1 MTDVLTVLS
10 SGGKQ
15 TTGTVLE
22 FTCGSGTNT
31 LTIPAGTS
39 TLTAGMQVSGAV
51 QIPANTFI
59 ESIHSSSQIII
70 SNDTVAPAIGG
81 ITAKFTSANYDVPTN
96 PHINLVKTLTSTDRI
111 FTGIFSDDTNT
122 DIIFNEVGTSTSN
135 TERENLATTEG
146 YRIKCYNS
154 VENVGVQ
161 LIDSTNNY
169 SAAAFSQH
177 HYFVL
182 LHSDNSSL
190 HHFARVTEVLKGDED
205 GDFFEFEPRLGTE
218 IPKGTKF
225 MLFKGPLKTTN
236 PIALSAGIKSD
247 LQFELFCSR
256 PLFYFFDDKVDKKN
270 ELNHG
275 TKYFAYCQT
284 ASVNNAVRLSFTD
297 ATCDTNHTSGLS
309 DGSSTSVRHITHT
322 ANSNIVAG
330 LSVKG
335 NGIPD
340 GATIATIN
348 NSTCFTLSADTTAT
362 NNNTTLTFTPVTKT
376 TFLTVTEY
384 SEDIVDY
391 SKYNL
396 RATVV
401 DNLRTLDA
409 PQTNTSN
416 EGNSVSSLD
425 FTDYS
430 DVFPNARRDTDSD
443 HTSPEFEGPRRYLH
457 YKYSPDKSNQV
468 FGVFD
473 NIIYE
478 SYGNRGGYAETKIAD
493 MFRIQNKKV
502 AENEPY
508 RIRHTVH
515 RADLED
521 WFELDVEVLTDSS
534 PTYTFTTDFDLNNF
548 LNADDEVRL
557 GDKVFI
563 IETIGTFIAATGNVP
578 ANQNITFRKVGSN
591 KYHKTDG
598 VSGVFVTSSN
608 PTISVGSK
616 LFRRAFNRQDFTL
629 MTDFPLV
636 NNRFNNLFIKFISK
650 QYGFL
655 RASVTSVDPK
665 KKMIDLSFTNKTYGT
680 TDNSAL
686 SWLEGEYE
694 IEIEKFNGTIETVD
708 SYQENGQRILDISG
722 RNKFAKLLSPVIND
736 NTLHSQD
743 IIYSSNSPF
752 NNITLNT
759 NSPFVV
765 CSFDTNFVDYKDPS
779 DASGGTSMA
788 HGFHATN
795 DIGTDI
801 YLYNQI
807 HKNVVYIGRIATV
820 NSTTRVTLESKSLA
834 ENNSNDVTNDKGAFS
849 SNKHYVFNKALSAN
863 SFQNTLTDLT
873 ATSNRGLIFESG
885 QSITLAGAESS
896 TLVGT
901 SASDDSRALGY
912 FISDVSKVKNDS
924 AFQARLDDNASTK
937 TYQDFDTINTLI
949 DFSILS
955 IKNSDSQTL
964 IEIAPHIPLTLGR
977 VDINFAN
984 TQDTTFT
991 DLGACTTGTSGTTFF
1006 TIDKDAGGGT
1016 VTSDELLSTTGAARK
1031 MHNKPIYANNVF
1043 IGKVI
1048 MVTLDTDHDTIFV
1061 YLDRKL
1067 SSTISGQTINILA
1080 EEFGGSFYETK
1091 KLTHELSLLNGGHL
1105 HTGKIISL
1113 LSPHTNSHTL
1123 NKAVSMNYPL
1133 YYNTMD
1139 KEFTYAE
1146 KYGSPYYRIM
1156 NLEKGNYNRITS
1168 TPTTDIKDVS
1178 EYYLEIPSKVSYY
1191 ASSYKI
1197 HAQRGVDGTT
1207 GVGKTG
1213 FATDS
1218 HLLPE
1223 SRGFTSVY
1231 GSRFFDSDLHESG
1244 GSAQRVLF
1252 THDPTI
1258 TNTVAD
1264 VAGTH
1269 ENVFTAKDHLD
1280 LVDYKIARMF
1290 LFANSDLLP
1299 YSSKRYDSL
1308 MYDGQT
1314 RDISNY
1320 NFFALESPVETSSS
1334 DTKEGSIGKT
1344 NTLTLNDANYSSASI
1359 ISADKTLSSLKRFSI
1374 MRLTEVVFDWAF
1386 NQIDPENIISKERV
1400 LPKFKYSAFK
1410 FDSLATL
1417 FASTNEVSTS
1427 DYQNYQ
1433 ITGCSYNNGTTI
1445 THPTNTSVRVGMPVQ
1460 GSGIPLGATITSIT
1474 DSTHFVIS
1482 ATTTGGSLSNQTL
1495 TFGSFI
1501 ATDTTVNPNTL
1512 TGEREIIADSN
1523 GRYIGEVAST
1533 EFSSPNG
1540 KIILMDTARKTN
1552 GTNYFAGTL
1561 FSLTS
1566 MRNADGT
1573 PTTMVT
1579 EIKGHGK
1586 EDTFVILNEEVHMM
1600 KSMVANDIG
1609 RYPTG
1614 SDLHY
1619 GTHPTIFEFGGLYYV
1634 DSSWWRKH
1642 GEMLDFVGADSTV
1655 EAHKTPNIYLPINI
1669 GGDSVLG
1676 SSIDYS
1682 ANLIS
1687 DHPSKLFD
1695 ILHGSVE
1702 QIDNSAPTGNEC
1714 LYNAHLPIF
1723 LDRFDIED
1731 GGGSLV
1737 SKGTVGGAVT
1747 GLMRRDLVKA
1757 KEVSIIGLGLLNDFA
1772 AYKDGGN
1779 EGSTASGGGSSFST
1793 TIDRSYDDDAD
1804 GVMMGFKPRLYLD
1817 SSSLASGSGTNKAA
1831 GDRNV
1836 YNYVID
1842 LDTDVTSITYFDG
1855 EAGGN
1860 SENFPNIN
1868 RKSLRLMNDLTG
1880 CYLVSEKGKFYD
1892 ADFSVQTYSSLL
1904 ANTPSLNEQTPNIIA
1919 YVISHEIDTTNSTE
1933 RHILTVDRN
1942 LVTDF
1947 YRIMQPNHTCFY
1959 DFSPKKIRMNSL
1971 SSAYTKISGEDMCYN
1986 PTEINSF
1993 MVRNKSGGRS
2003 FTRFHNTGGREA
2015 ALSMYVPIDID
2026 GETDSHYIVQRKAD
2040 KMESLLT
2047 PNSDLTMVVSDGER
2061 AYKTSM
2067 TYTDN
2072 GDDIGHFLTFDK
2084 MEETLGVVS
2093 ISEPITLTVNGN
2105 VSSDAKRGM
2114 IGTVANICYEG
2125 DELINDLLEG
2135 NDIEF
2140 TDETGSFPYFLAPN
2154 YKGVDLFS
2162 AINLVLSKKEK
2173 TILEQPTASTL
2184 YDRKEPTFSIVNE
2197 TSDSNHPKVLLS
2209 DGGDH
2214 QIFEYKQTKNL
2225 FDFYNEIIV
2234 YGNVHKGTRKDLR
2247 SIQKIGR
2254 KTLEVHEKDL
2264 TSQEAVNERAG
2275 DLLRVHS
2282 GDNIRLN
2289 ITVGHTNISQL
2300 RAGDVVQVEL
2310 PREGIELDDYL
2321 VLQIQ
2326 HDFLGM
2332 LHLELGKYSKQL
2344 EDRFA
2349 ELLADNKRISSD
2361 LRAKEFDER
2370 SISFDILDGLEVKV
2384 TKLLARKVSSS
2395 GGATLGFGSALNIS
2409 TTPMGFTGGASNTIT
2424 NLVEEE
2430 F

>member
-1 MTDVLTVLS
+1 MSDRLNILATGRMKEFHLISASAIGSTDSVTAPTSSLTVGMKVTGDSTIRENTFIKSINGSTSLTLS
-10 SGGKQ
+10 KS
-15 TTGTVLE
+15 TTGT
-22 FTCGSGTNT
+22 F
-31 LTIPAGTS
+31 S
-39 TLTAGMQVSGAV
+39 TD
-51 QIPANTFI
+51 I
-59 ESIHSSSQIII
+59 
-70 SNDTVAPAIGG
+70 
-81 ITAKFTSANYDVPTN
+81 KFTPVNYDVPTN
-96 PHINLVKTLTSTDRI
+96 PHMNLAKTLSSTDRI
-111 FTGIFSDDTNT
+111 FTGIFSDDSNDT
-122 DIIFNEVGTSTSN
+122 IVFNEVGTSTSN
-135 TERENLATTEG
+135 TERENLAATEG
-146 YRIKCYNS
+146 YKIKCYDTNS
-154 VENVGVQ
+154 GEGVQ
-161 LIDSTNNY
+161 LIDATNNY
-169 SAAAFSQH
+169 SDSAFSEH

-190 HHFARVTEVLKGDED
+190 HHFARVTEVIKGDTD

-225 MLFKGPLKTTN
+225 MLFKGPLKSTN
-236 PIALSAGIKSD
+236 AVAVSAGIKSD

-284 ASVNNAVRLSFTD
+284 ASVNGAVRLSFTD

-330 LSVKG
+330 LVVSG
-335 NGIPD
+335 TGIPD
-340 GATIATIN
+340 GATITSIN
-348 NSTCFTLSADTTAT
+348 NTTCFTLSADTTDT
-362 NNNTTLTFTPVTKT
+362 NSNIDSLTFTPVTKT
-376 TFLTVTEY
+376 TFLTVTDY
-384 SEDIVDY
+384 AEDIVDY
-391 SKYNL
+391 SRYNL
-396 RATVV
+396 RASLV
-401 DNLRTLDA
+401 DNLRVLDA
-409 PQTNTSN
+409 PLTNTSN
-416 EGNSVSSLD
+416 EGNSANTLD
-425 FTDYS
+425 FTDYN
-430 DVFPNARRDTDSD
+430 DTFPNARRDLNDIHSVLVYT
-443 HTSPEFEGPRRYLH
+443 GPRRYLH

-493 MFRIQNKKV
+493 MFRIQNKKIV
-502 AENEPY
+502 ENEPY
-508 RIRHTVH
+508 RIRHSVH
-515 RADLED
+515 RASTED
-521 WFELDVEVLTDSS
+521 WFELEVEVLTDSS
-534 PTYTFTTDFDLNNF
+534 PTYTFTTDFDLNFFVNTK
-548 LNADDEVRL
+548 DEVKI
-557 GDKVFI
+557 GETIFI
-563 IETIGTFIAATGNVP
+563 IESIGTFVAATGTVP
-578 ANQNITFRKVGSN
+578 ANQTLTLETSSSN
-591 KYHKTDG
+591 KYHKADDG
-598 VSGVFVTSSN
+598 VEGKFVTTSN

-616 LFRRAFNRQDFTL
+616 LYRRAFNRKDKTL
-629 MTDFPLV
+629 MTNFPLV
-636 NNRFNNLFIKFISK
+636 NGRFNNLFIKFISK
-650 QYGFL
+650 HYGFL
-655 RASVTSVDPK
+655 RASVTSVAAK
-665 KKMIDLSFTNKTYGT
+665 KKLMDLSFTNKTYGT

-686 SWLEGEYE
+686 DYLEGEYE
-694 IEIEKFNGTIETVD
+694 IEIEKFNGTIETID
-708 SYQENGQRILDISG
+708 SYQENGQRILEVSG
-722 RNKFAKLLSPVIND
+722 RNKFAKLLSPIINE

-752 NNITLNT
+752 NTVTLNT
-759 NSPFVV
+759 NSPYVI
-765 CSFDTNFVDYKDPS
+765 CSFDSKIVDYKNTS
-779 DASGGTSMA
+779 DGSSLA
-788 HGFHATN
+788 HGFHTTN

-801 YLYNQI
+801 FIRHSSQGT
-807 HKNVVYIGRIATV
+807 VSYIGRIAEVT
-820 NSTTRVTLESKSLA
+820 STTRVTLESESLA
-834 ENNSNDVTNDKGAFS
+834 ESSGNRGVEAGDDLGAFAT
-849 SNKHYVFNKALSAN
+849 NKNYIFNKALSTN
-863 SFQNTLTDLT
+863 SFQNTSTDLT
-873 ATSNRGLIFESG
+873 ATSNRGLFFESG
-885 QSITLAGAESS
+885 QSITSAGVESA

-912 FISDVSKVKNDS
+912 FISDVSRIKNDS

-937 TYQDFDTINTLI
+937 NYQDFDTINTLI

-955 IKNSDSQTL
+955 IKNSDNQTL

-1067 SSTISGQTINILA
+1067 GSTISGQTINILA
-1080 EEFGGSFYETK
+1080 EESSGIYYETK

-1123 NKAVSMNYPL
+1123 NKAISMNYPL
-1133 YYNTMD
+1133 YYNAMD
-1139 KEFTYAE
+1139 EEFSYVE
-1146 KYGSPYYRIM
+1146 KYGSPYYRII

-1168 TPTTDIKDVS
+1168 TPTSNIKDVS
-1178 EYYLEIPSKVSYY
+1178 EYYLETLSKTPYY

-1197 HAQRGVDGTT
+1197 HGDIGGGIT

-1213 FATDS
+1213 FTTDA

-1231 GSRFFDSDLHESG
+1231 GSRFFDSNLHESG

-1269 ENVFTAKDHLD
+1269 ENIFTAKDRLD
-1280 LVDYKIARMF
+1280 LMDYKIARMF

-1308 MYDGQT
+1308 MYGGQT

-1320 NFFALESPVETSSS
+1320 NFFALEPPIETSSS

-1359 ISADKTLSSLKRFSI
+1359 ISADKTLSSLKRFSV

-1417 FASTNEVSTS
+1417 FASSNEVATG
-1427 DYQNYQ
+1427 DYNDYQ

-1445 THPTNTSVRVGMPVQ
+1445 THPSNTSIRAGMPVQ
-1460 GSGIPLGATITSIT
+1460 GSGIPLGATISSIT
-1474 DSTHFVIS
+1474 DATHFVIS

-1495 TFGSFI
+1495 TFGSYI

-1586 EDTFVILNEEVHMM
+1586 EDTFIVLNEEVHMM

-1619 GTHPTIFEFGGLYYV
+1619 GTHPTLFEFGGVYYV

-1714 LYNAHLPIF
+1714 LYNPHLPIF

-1731 GGGSLV
+1731 GGGSFV
-1737 SKGTVGGAVT
+1737 SKGTVGGPVT

-1772 AYKDGGN
+1772 SYKDGGN
-1779 EGSTASGGGSSFST
+1779 EGSSTSSGTGFST

-1804 GVMMGFKPRLYLD
+1804 GVMMGFKPRLYL
-1817 SSSLASGSGTNKAA
+1817 TNTPVVSNIAA
-1831 GDRNV
+1831 GNRSV
-1836 YNYVID
+1836 YNYTID
-1842 LDTDVTSITYFDG
+1842 LDTDVTSITYFDE

-1860 SENFPNIN
+1860 SEDFPNIN

-1880 CYLVSEKGKFYD
+1880 CYLVSEKGKYYD
-1892 ADFSVQTYSSLL
+1892 SSFDVQTYSSLL

-1933 RHILTVDRN
+1933 RHILTLDRS

-1959 DFSPKKIRMNSL
+1959 DFSPKKIRMNTL

-2003 FTRFHNTGGREA
+2003 FTRFHNTGGKEA
-2015 ALSMYVPIDID
+2015 ALSMYVALDPDAQS
-2026 GETDSHYIVQRKAD
+2026 DSNYIVLRD
-2040 KMESLLT
+2040 VNDIESILT
-2047 PNSDLTMVVSDGER
+2047 PNEDLTVAVSDGDK

-2072 GDDIGHFLTFDK
+2072 GDDIGHFLSFDK
-2084 MEETLGVVS
+2084 MEEVLGVVS
-2093 ISEPITLTVNGN
+2093 ISEPVTLSVSGGI
-2105 VSSDAKRGM
+2105 SSDAKRGM
-2114 IGTVANICYEG
+2114 IGAVANICYEG
-2125 DELINDLLEG
+2125 DELINDLLES

-2140 TDETGSFPYFLAPN
+2140 TDEASSFPYFLAPN

-2162 AINLVLSKKEK
+2162 ALNLILRKKEK

-2197 TSDSNHPKVLLS
+2197 ISESNYPKVIFNE
-2209 DGGDH
+2209 DGEH

-2225 FDFYNEIIV
+2225 FDLYNEIIV
-2234 YGNVHKGTRKDLR
+2234 YGNKHKDRKQDLR
-2247 SIQKIGR
+2247 SIQKLGR

-2264 TSQEAVNERAG
+2264 TSQKAVNQRAL

-2282 GDNIRLN
+2282 GRWDNVKLN

-2300 RAGDVVQVEL
+2300 RAGDIVQVEL
-2310 PREGIELDDYL
+2310 PKEGIELEDYL

-2361 LRAKEFDER
+2361 LRAKEFNER
-2370 SISFDILDGLEVKV
+2370 AISFDILDGLEVKV
-2384 TKLLARKVSSS
+2384 TKLLARKI
-2395 GGATLGFGSALNIS
+2395 GATGPTLGFASTLNTA
-2409 TTPMGFTGGASNTIT
+2409 TTPLGFSSSVETIT
-2424 NLVEEE
+2424 NLLEEE

>member
-1 MTDVLTVLS
+1 MSDRLNILATGRMKEFYASSASVSGSSATVTSVSTTNLTV
-10 SGGKQ
+10 GMKV
-15 TTGTVLE
+15 TGHSNLQE
-22 FTCGSGTNT
+22 
-31 LTIPAGTS
+31 
-39 TLTAGMQVSGAV
+39 
-51 QIPANTFI
+51 NTFI
-59 ESIHSSSQIII
+59 KSIDSSSQITLSKATTGSIASTI
-70 SNDTVAPAIGG
+70 
-81 ITAKFTSANYDVPTN
+81 KFTPVNYDVPTN
-96 PHINLVKTLTSTDRI
+96 PHINLAKTLSSTDRI
-111 FTGIFSDDTNT
+111 FTGIFADDTNGT
-122 DIIFNEVGTSTSN
+122 IRFNEVGTSTSN

-146 YRIKCYNS
+146 YRIKCYDS
-154 VENVGVQ
+154 IIDEGVQ
-161 LIDSTNNY
+161 LIDSTDHY
-169 SAAAFSQH
+169 SASAFSLH

-190 HHFARVTEVLKGDED
+190 HHFARVTEVLKGDVD

-218 IPKGTKF
+218 IPKGTKY

-270 ELNHG
+270 QLNHG
-275 TKYFAYCQT
+275 TKYFAYCET
-284 ASVNNAVRLSFTD
+284 ASAEGKVRLSFTD

-309 DGSSTSVRHITHT
+309 DGSTTSVRHITHD
-322 ANSNIVAG
+322 ANVNIVAG
-330 LSVKG
+330 LSVEG
-335 NGIPD
+335 TGIPD
-340 GATIATIN
+340 GATISTVN
-348 NSTCFTLSADTTAT
+348 NSTCFTLSVDTTAT
-362 NNNTTLTFTPVTKT
+362 NTNTTLTFKPITRT

-384 SEDIVDY
+384 AEDIVDY
-391 SKYNL
+391 SRYNL

-401 DNLRTLDA
+401 DNLKTLDA
-409 PQTNTSN
+409 PKTNTSN
-416 EGNSVSSLD
+416 EGNTPNTLD
-425 FTDYS
+425 FTDYN
-430 DVFPNARRDTDSD
+430 DAFPNARRDANDIHSNLVYT
-443 HTSPEFEGPRRYLH
+443 GPKRYLH

-502 AENEPY
+502 LENESY

-515 RADLED
+515 RADLEE
-521 WFELDVEVLTDSS
+521 WFDLDVEVLTDSS

-548 LNADDEVRL
+548 VNTKDEVKI
-557 GDKVFI
+557 GETIFI
-563 IETIGTFIAATGNVP
+563 IDSIGTFVAATGSVP
-578 ANQNITFRKVGSN
+578 ANQTLTLETSSSN
-591 KYHKTDG
+591 KFHKADEVEG
-598 VSGVFVTSSN
+598 KFVASSD

-616 LFRRAFNRQDFTL
+616 LYRRAFNRADKTL
-629 MTDFPLV
+629 MTNFPLV
-636 NNRFNNLFIKFISK
+636 NGRFNNLFIKFISK
-650 QYGFL
+650 DFGFL
-655 RASVTSVDPK
+655 RASVTSIAAK
-665 KKMIDLSFTNKTYGT
+665 KKMMDLSFTNKSYGT
-680 TDNSAL
+680 ASNSAL
-686 SWLEGEYE
+686 NYLEGEYE

-722 RNKFAKLLSPVIND
+722 RNNFAKLLSPIIND

-743 IIYSSNSPF
+743 IIYSSNSPY
-752 NNITLNT
+752 NPVELHT
-759 NSPFVV
+759 NGPYIV
-765 CSFDTNFVDYKDPS
+765 CSFDSKIVDYKNTS
-779 DASGGTSMA
+779 DGSALTHNFDST
-788 HGFHATN
+788 T

-801 YLYNQI
+801 YIFHEEHLTLSY
-807 HKNVVYIGRIATV
+807 VGRIAEVT
-820 NSTTRVTLESKSLA
+820 STTRVTLENESLA
-834 ENNSNDVTNDKGAFS
+834 ESSGNRGTEEGDDLAAFS
-849 SNKHYVFNKALSAN
+849 RKNHYVFNKALSAN

-885 QSITLAGAESS
+885 QTLTSVGAESG

-912 FISDVSKVKNDS
+912 FISGVEKIKDDS
-924 AFQARLDDNASTK
+924 SFQARLDDNASTK
-937 TYQDFDTINTLI
+937 TFQDFDTVNTLI

-955 IKNSDSQTL
+955 VKNSDGKTL
-964 IEIAPHIPLTLGR
+964 VEIAPHIPLTLGR

-984 TQDTTFT
+984 TQNATFT
-991 DLGACTTGTSGTTFF
+991 DLGACSTGTSGTTFF
-1006 TIDKDAGGGT
+1006 TMDKDVST
-1016 VTSDELLSTTGAARK
+1016 TLLSTTSNPRNY
-1031 MHNKPIYANNVF
+1031 HNKPIYANGVF
-1043 IGKVI
+1043 IGKMI
-1048 MVTLDTDHDTIFV
+1048 LSTLHTDHDTIYV

-1067 SSTISGQTINILA
+1067 TSTISGNTIQVLSENTYS
-1080 EEFGGSFYETK
+1080 ESS
-1091 KLTHELSLLNGGHL
+1091 KLTHELNLLNGGHL

-1113 LSPHTNSHTL
+1113 LSPLTNSGSL
-1123 NKAVSMNYPL
+1123 NKSVPMNYPL

-1139 KEFTYAE
+1139 EEFSYIE
-1146 KYGSPYYRIM
+1146 KYGSPYYRII
-1156 NLEKGNYNRITS
+1156 NLEKGNYNRVTS
-1168 TPTTDIKDVS
+1168 TPTTNIKEIA
-1178 EYYLEIPSKVSYY
+1178 EYYLETPSKIPYY
-1191 ASSYKI
+1191 ASSYRI
-1197 HAQRGVDGTT
+1197 SNGVLGIGSDTPII

-1213 FATDS
+1213 HDS
-1218 HLLPE
+1218 DTHILPE

-1231 GSRFFDSDLHESG
+1231 GSRFFDSTLHHS
-1244 GSAQRVLF
+1244 GSAAERVFF

-1258 TNTVAD
+1258 TNT
-1264 VAGTH
+1264 H
-1269 ENVFTAKDHLD
+1269 ENIFDLRGHIDLIDHK
-1280 LVDYKIARMF
+1280 VARMF

-1320 NFFALESPVETSSS
+1320 NFFALEAPIETSSS
-1334 DTKEGSIGKT
+1334 DIKEGSVGKT
-1344 NTLTLNDANYSSASI
+1344 TTLTLSDSNYSSASI
-1359 ISADKTLSSLKRFSI
+1359 ISADRTLSSLKRFSV

-1400 LPKFKYSAFK
+1400 IPKVNYSYFN
-1410 FDSLATL
+1410 FNDIATL
-1417 FASTNEVSTS
+1417 FASTGRVVTA
-1427 DYQNYQ
+1427 DYQSYQ

-1482 ATTTGGSLSNQTL
+1482 ASTTGGSLSNQTL

-1501 ATDTTVNPNTL
+1501 ATDTIINPNTL
-1512 TGEREIIADSN
+1512 TGERQIIVDSN

-1540 KIILMDTARKTN
+1540 KIILMDIARKTN
-1552 GTNYFAGTL
+1552 GTNYYEGYI
-1561 FSLTS
+1561 FSISALRDS
-1566 MRNADGT
+1566 SGD
-1573 PTTMVT
+1573 PTNYS
-1579 EIKGHGK
+1579 IPLQGHGK
-1586 EDTFVILNEEVHMM
+1586 EDTFVFVDREIQML
-1600 KSMVANDIG
+1600 KSIVVNDIG
-1609 RYPTG
+1609 
-1614 SDLHY
+1614 SSHY
-1619 GTHPTIFEFGGLYYV
+1619 GQNPSAYYSKYGIELDMQGPESDNSGHRSPNTFLPVVLKSSNPFGSTHTNHPSQFFELLFGTNSV
-1634 DSSWWRKH
+1634 DENDSPS
-1642 GEMLDFVGADSTV
+1642 GADC
-1655 EAHKTPNIYLPINI
+1655 YLNP
-1669 GGDSVLG
+1669 
-1676 SSIDYS
+1676 
-1682 ANLIS
+1682 
-1687 DHPSKLFD
+1687 F
-1695 ILHGSVE
+1695 
-1702 QIDNSAPTGNEC
+1702 
-1714 LYNAHLPIF
+1714 LPVF
-1723 LDRFDIED
+1723 LDRFDVEN
-1731 GGGSLV
+1731 GGGSTV
-1737 SKGTVGGAVT
+1737 SKGTVGGPIKAT
-1747 GLMRRDLVKA
+1747 GELRTALNF
-1757 KEVSIIGLGLLNDFA
+1757 ELIGLGLLNDFA
-1772 AYKDGGN
+1772 ESIDGTSN
-1779 EGSTASGGGSSFST
+1779 HTSRTYS
-1793 TIDRSYDDDAD
+1793 DDAD
-1804 GVMMGFKPRLYLD
+1804 GVMMGFKPRLYLTNTPVV
-1817 SSSLASGSGTNKAA
+1817 ANKAA
-1831 GDRNV
+1831 GNRNV
-1836 YNYVID
+1836 YHYTID
-1842 LDTDVTSITYFDG
+1842 LDTDVTSITYFD
-1855 EAGGN
+1855 
-1860 SENFPNIN
+1860 ENDTITTDGTSINEIPFPNIN

-1880 CYLVSEKGKFYD
+1880 CYLVSEKGKYYD
-1892 ADFSVQTYSSLL
+1892 EDFSVQEYTSLL

-1933 RHILTVDRN
+1933 RHILTLDRS

-1959 DFSPKKIRMNSL
+1959 NFSPKKIRMNTL
-1971 SSAYTKISGEDMCYN
+1971 SSAYTKISGEDMCYK
-1986 PTEINSF
+1986 PHDINSY

-2003 FTRFHNTGGREA
+2003 FERFHNTGGREA

-2026 GETDSHYIVQRKAD
+2026 GETDSHYIVQRKAN

-2047 PNSDLTMVVSDGER
+2047 PNSDLTMVVSDGEK
-2061 AYKTSM
+2061 AYKTSV

-2093 ISEPITLTVNGN
+2093 MSEPITLTVNGEI
-2105 VSSDAKRGM
+2105 SSDAKRGM
-2114 IGTVANICYEG
+2114 IGAVANICYEG
-2125 DELINDLLEG
+2125 DELINDLLES

-2140 TDETGSFPYFLAPN
+2140 TDEASPFPYFLAPN

-2173 TILEQPTASTL
+2173 TILESYTASTL
-2184 YDRKEPTFSIVNE
+2184 YDKKEPTFSIVNE
-2197 TSDSNHPKVLLS
+2197 TSDSNYPKVLLS
-2209 DGGDH
+2209 EDGDH
-2214 QIFEYKQTKNL
+2214 QIFEYKQAKNL

-2234 YGNVHKGTRKDLR
+2234 YGNAHKGTRKDLR
-2247 SIQKIGR
+2247 SIQKVGR

-2282 GDNIRLN
+2282 GDNLRLN

-2300 RAGDVVQVEL
+2300 RAGDIVQVEL
-2310 PREGIELDDYL
+2310 PREGIELDDYI

-2384 TKLLARKVSSS
+2384 TKLLARKI
-2395 GGATLGFGSALNIS
+2395 GATGPTLGFASTLNTA
-2409 TTPMGFTGGASNTIT
+2409 TTPLGFSSSAETIT
-2424 NLVEEE
+2424 NLLEEE